1 MTIIFISNV
10 LAIGL
15 FASTPISGSL
25 LRKGYQIPHVPKTS
39 KIVMRFYVCVLN
51 INCYPEDGG
60 SLFFES
66 IGIHLKYHAVAEL
79 MRP

>member
-1 MTIIFISNV
+1 
-10 LAIGL
+10 
-15 FASTPISGSL
+15 
-25 LRKGYQIPHVPKTS
+25 
-39 KIVMRFYVCVLN
+39 MRFFCVLN
-51 INCYPEDGG
+51 TNRYHEDGG